1 MTVAADVCSQLDARL
16 AAAEAALAADR
27 GASPVTAAVL
37 AEFRRKLTK
46 TRSLVERPDE
56 AGHREAL
63 FELEQA
69 ADSAKAAI
77 LADAGATR
85 GTRDAIVSAHDSIC
99 WFKATGEVLDRAM
112 IEPEPTF

>member
-77 LADAGATR
+77 LADAGQHGGPATR
-85 GTRDAIVSAHDSIC
+85 SCPPTTPSAGSRPPGRCSI
-99 WFKATGEVLDRAM
+99 GR
-112 IEPEPTF
+112 